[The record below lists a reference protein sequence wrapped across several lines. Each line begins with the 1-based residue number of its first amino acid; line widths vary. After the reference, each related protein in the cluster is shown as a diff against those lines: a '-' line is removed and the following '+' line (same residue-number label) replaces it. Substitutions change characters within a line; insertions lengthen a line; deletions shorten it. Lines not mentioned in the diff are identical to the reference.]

1 LTRYRARKDKGGQ
14 KQPHPA
20 DDLTRPHHPADDD
33 FKRPHRPAR
42 GFKDDMTKN
51 LTKNV
56 PLTDWVKY
64 PPPRV
69 PEQGEA
75 SDDWV
80 KNPLPPGKNFEQ
92 PMASPALQTAVP
104 NATRRRGL
112 NEEKRS
118 RHKTAHP
125 EEEEEERK
133 EKRSLRKSQHRQEIE
148 EVTVARTASGGSV
161 AARPDLD
168 HSNRRFSRGTL
179 GSSKP
184 LQPSAKGL
192 PTGTVFL

>member
-56 PLTDWVKY
+56 PLTDWVKN

-69 PEQGEA
+69 PEQEEA

-80 KNPLPPGKNFEQ
+80 KNPLPSGKNFEQ